1 LRAEPKYSSRILLSS
16 ELRLALAPADT
27 YQTLVE
33 ERNSGT
39 WLKVLVRAAFY
50 MVLFSAAVAMTASG
64 HITLALLFHIGLS
77 WSFIVVWQAIAG
89 AAIILAARGRRV
101 KLARAFELLFLAYVP
116 WALYG
121 LAMTALAVLAEPDIS
136 ALVVALTGVAPI
148 AWTSVV
154 VAGYCRSVLGA
165 TGASARWLT
174 LVHQLTI
181 WGGTLAYL
189 WFAVGGWTP
198 ILQAVGL

>member
-33 ERNSGT
+33 ERNSGN
-39 WLKVLVRAAFY
+39 WLMVLVRAALY
-50 MVLFSAAVAMTASG
+50 MVLFSAAVAMTATG
-64 HITLALLFHIGLS
+64 HVTLALMFHVGLS
-77 WSFIVVWQAIAG
+77 WSILVVWQAIAG
-89 AAIILAARGRRV
+89 AAIILPARGRRV
-101 KLARAFELLFLAYVP
+101 SLARAFELLFLAYAP

-121 LAMTALAVLAEPDIS
+121 LAMTSLAVVAEPDVS
-136 ALVVALTGVAPI
+136 ALVVALTGAAPI

-154 VAGYCRSVLGA
+154 VAGFCRSVLGA
-165 TGASARWLT
+165 TGAGARRLT
-174 LVHQLTI
+174 LIHQLVI
-181 WGGTLAYL
+181 WGGTLAFL

-198 ILQAVGL
+198 IFQTVGL

>member
-1 LRAEPKYSSRILLSS
+1 MNRRWSS

-33 ERNSGT
+33 EQNSGN
-39 WLKVLVRAAFY
+39 WLMVLVRAAFY
-50 MVLFSAAVAMTASG
+50 MVLFSAAVAMAATG
-64 HITLALLFHIGLS
+64 HVTLALMFHVGLS
-77 WSFIVVWQAIAG
+77 WSILVVWQAIAG
-89 AAIILAARGRRV
+89 AAIILPARGRRV
-101 KLARAFELLFLAYVP
+101 RHARAFELLFLAYVP

-121 LAMTALAVLAEPDIS
+121 LAMTALAVVTEPDIS
-136 ALVVALTGVAPI
+136 ALVVACTAVAPI

-154 VAGYCRSVLGA
+154 VAAFCRTVLGVTA
-165 TGASARWLT
+165 AGARRLT
-174 LVHQLTI
+174 LCHQLVI
-181 WGGTLAYL
+181 WGGTMAFL